1 MSSIATLKRCGD
13 IQRDI
18 FFSNFLH
25 HNKVG
30 EMTCVNDEGT
40 GDTFLFERWRIHGVD
55 FVACFRLLSE
65 DSLIAHDVQFAY
77 RPHEELL
84 AIKSERQLQL
94 YTEFV
99 EKLTA
104 EGKTVAEVKAKAV
117 AQGKDPTLFDFSPYT
132 REMLE
137 EKLPAGKKTIMGDR
151 NTVIEVL
158 ERQLEIPNDL
168 QRPRLNRFFLEIDAS
183 IKTLLAFSEDA
194 EEEVLAAQC
203 KDWKERFLVDA
214 PRGINLKTTVPFLR
228 ETIEI
233 VPTIYEFPAKELNV

>member
-13 IQRDI
+13 IQREI

-30 EMTCVNDEGT
+30 EMTCVNDEGS

-65 DSLIAHDVQFAY
+65 DSLITHDISFAY

-99 EKLTA
+99 EKLRA
-104 EGKTVAEVKAKAV
+104 EGKTVEEVKAKAV
-117 AQGKDPTLFDFSPYT
+117 AQGKDPTLFDYSPYT

-158 ERQLEIPNDL
+158 ERQQEIPNDL
-168 QRPRLNRFFLEIDAS
+168 QRPRLNRYFLEVDAT
-183 IKTLLAFSEDA
+183 IKSLMALSEDV
-194 EEEVLAAQC
+194 EEDVLESQC
-203 KDWKERFLVDA
+203 KEWIERFLVNA
-214 PRGINLKTTVPFLR
+214 PRGINLRTVVPFLR